1 MPKIMVEKNRCKGC
15 ERCVVACPTKVLAM
29 SRELNEKG
37 YFYAMPA
44 EQPRCLGCRLCAI
57 TCPDVAINVF
67 VNGTQYAFFD
77 Y

>member
-15 ERCVVACPTKVLAM
+15 ERCVTACPMKVIAM
-29 SRELNEKG
+29 SRERNEKG
-37 YFYAMPA
+37 YAFAYPK

-57 TCPDVAINVF
+57 TCPDVAISVY
-67 VNGTQYAFFD
+67 VHATQYRFFD